1 MQLRKANSAVASF
14 TLPMSS
20 VVDTN
25 ENRIKQAEKIAS
37 HPEQYK
43 VCEGCGSIVVMR
55 AVTCPSCHAYRFDS
69 TPVRVVAQA
78 KDLALR
84 AANSV
89 LSTDLS

>member
-1 MQLRKANSAVASF
+1 
-14 TLPMSS
+14 
-20 VVDTN
+20 
-25 ENRIKQAEKIAS
+25 
-37 HPEQYK
+37 
-43 VCEGCGSIVVMR
+43 
-55 AVTCPSCHAYRFDS
+55 VTCPSCHAYRFDS

>member
-1 MQLRKANSAVASF
+1 
-14 TLPMSS
+14 MSS
-20 VVDTN
+20 IVDTN

>member
-1 MQLRKANSAVASF
+1 
-14 TLPMSS
+14 MSS
-20 VVDTN
+20 IVDTK

-69 TPVRVVAQA
+69 TAMRVVAQA

-89 LSTDLS
+89 LATDLS